1 MSEKI
6 SIIILVVIFIIFVF
20 PRFFLYTPSGDI
32 SNFYNKEI
40 SNYSSISKLL
50 ESLYKSSILPYS
62 KVLWHY
68 NLVLSLFCSFLFLYI
83 FNILTSRNLIIC
95 VLLFF
100 VIIEIPNRFISSHYN
115 SINANYSTSLYS
127 ILKDRLNYI
136 K

>member
-32 SNFYNKEI
+32 NNFYNKEI

-95 VLLFF
+95 VFLFF
-100 VIIEIPNRFISSHYN
+100 VIIEIPNRFISAHYN